1 VSPYFRLQRIGALI
15 EFVDNGLISPFA
27 NELPSE
33 PSVFLQLFCNLGT
46 PYVTDR
52 LRPQPRGANG
62 VSLAERPLD
71 AFAEAAMANDSVS
84 ARTNANRLS
93 MPPTTTPTPSA

>member
-1 VSPYFRLQRIGALI
+1 MGKPGSAVRVRSQPCAPNFRLQRIGALI

-62 VSLAERPLD
+62 VSLAERSLD
-71 AFAEAAMANDSVS
+71 AFAEAAISE
-84 ARTNANRLS
+84 RQCQRQ
-93 MPPTTTPTPSA
+93 